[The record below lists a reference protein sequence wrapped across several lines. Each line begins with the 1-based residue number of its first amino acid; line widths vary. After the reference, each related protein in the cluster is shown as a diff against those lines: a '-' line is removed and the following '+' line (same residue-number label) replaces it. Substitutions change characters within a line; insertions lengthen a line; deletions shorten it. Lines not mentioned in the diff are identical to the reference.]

1 MKNKFYKNLYQL
13 IGFFCSMTL
22 LYIFL
27 IVGLLLSKTYEYLF
41 FILMLALVIP
51 MAIVFIIGFYWIF
64 QKVLIDKKGIKIMI
78 FNRSIKECEWNQ
90 IKSIEEANIMRNSA
104 YRVILND
111 EREIHLDKRKGIKNA
126 IELYSKMIIKK

>member
-13 IGFFCSMTL
+13 NGFFCSMTL

-27 IVGLLLSKTYEYLF
+27 IVGLLLSKTCEHLL

-111 EREIHLDKRKGIKNA
+111 EREIHLDKRKGIKKA
-126 IELYSKMIIKK
+126 IEFYSKMIIKK